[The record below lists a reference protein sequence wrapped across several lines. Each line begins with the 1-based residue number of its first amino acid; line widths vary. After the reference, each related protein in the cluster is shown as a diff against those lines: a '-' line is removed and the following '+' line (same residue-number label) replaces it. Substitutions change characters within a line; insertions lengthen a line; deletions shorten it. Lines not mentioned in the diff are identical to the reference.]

1 MILPMNDL
9 FLFKDS
15 Y

>member
-1 MILPMNDL
+1 MFSVYV

-15 Y
+15 V